1 MEENSISPVVKKQ
14 LPAPNPVTKRAYR
27 RDVLR
32 QITLPIILILLVSIA
47 IVTWL
52 VIENVGTIQEW
63 SSISLILLTLPAL
76 LLGIIIFILFI
87 ALIVLVSYLLKFLP
101 PYARLTQDAINNLE
115 NQIKSGAD
123 ISAKP
128 IIQIQSFLA
137 VIDILLGRK

>member
-1 MEENSISPVVKKQ
+1 
-14 LPAPNPVTKRAYR
+14 
-27 RDVLR
+27 
-32 QITLPIILILLVSIA
+32 LLVSIA

>member
-32 QITLPIILILLVSIA
+32 QITLPIILILLVTIA

>member
-1 MEENSISPVVKKQ
+1 MENQSIEPVIKKP
-14 LPAPNPVTKRAYR
+14 LPPPNPITKRAYR

-32 QITLPIILILLVSIA
+32 QITLPLILIFIVFIG

-52 VIENVGTIQEW
+52 VIANIGTVQEW
-63 SSISLILLTLPAL
+63 SSISLILMIFPAL
-76 LLGIIIFILFI
+76 LIGLIILSILIAMIF
-87 ALIVLVSYLLKFLP
+87 LISYLLKFLP

-115 NQIKSGAD
+115 DQIISGAD

-128 IIQIQSFLA
+128 IIQIQSFMA